1 MKCRARYARG
11 CVNWAIKMTLKT
23 SALLSPSLTRSGDA
37 AKNTVAWAKTT
48 RESNASVVVEGARGD
63 TPVTVGRSSPVKKS
77 LENGARLGAMMKWET
92 IYMWRQQV

>member
-23 SALLSPSLTRSGDA
+23 SALLPLPGDA

-48 RESNASVVVEGARGD
+48 RESNASLSKGREAIHLLR
-63 TPVTVGRSSPVKKS
+63 TSVGLCKKTWRMR
-77 LENGARLGAMMKWET
+77 LEVIMKWEPNR
-92 IYMWRQQV
+92 MWRQQV

>member
-1 MKCRARYARG
+1 MGEARYARG

-23 SALLSPSLTRSGDA
+23 SALLPLPCDE

-63 TPVTVGRSSPVKKS
+63 TPVTVGRA
-77 LENGARLGAMMKWET
+77 L
-92 IYMWRQQV
+92 